1 MPIVHSV
8 KFIPIYLHLFEWS
21 NISLIVLCLKSVWWL
36 MAVVV
41 VACQSLFCLQE
52 DCDKTQ
58 VPPPNNWSCLSPLH
72 PWSLII
78 SLQSNVYY
86 FICDHFAFFF
96 RSSIFSFVSRKHS
109 FSSFFLQICLFY
121 FLMQQKKS
129 TLEIAPVIVYYV
141 FVIRSFHVTSSV
153 SQCHPLFFNGSF
165 LGPTNC

>member
-121 FLMQQKKS
+121 FLMQQKKINS
-129 TLEIAPVIVYYV
+129 WNCSSYCLLCFCHSLFPCD
-141 FVIRSFHVTSSV
+141 FVRLSV
-153 SQCHPLFFNGSF
+153 SSPFF
-165 LGPTNC
+165 

>member
-8 KFIPIYLHLFEWS
+8 KIIPIYLHLFEWS

-96 RSSIFSFVSRKHS
+96 VRPSFHLFPESILFPPFFYKFVFSISWCNKKNQLLKLLQLLSTMFLS
-109 FSSFFLQICLFY
+109 FALSMWLRPSLSVIPFFL
-121 FLMQQKKS
+121 
-129 TLEIAPVIVYYV
+129 T
-141 FVIRSFHVTSSV
+141 
-153 SQCHPLFFNGSF
+153 
-165 LGPTNC
+165 GPF

>member
-8 KFIPIYLHLFEWS
+8 KFIPIYLHLFEWP
-21 NISLIVLCLKSVWWL
+21 IFFFFLLLVLCLKSVWWL

-96 RSSIFSFVSRKHS
+96 RSSILSFVSRKHS
-109 FSSFFLQICLFY
+109 FFSSLFFYKFVFSISSCNK
-121 FLMQQKKS
+121 KKS
-129 TLEIAPVIVYYV
+129 TLEIAPVMSTMFLSIALSMWLCPPL
-141 FVIRSFHVTSSV
+141 FVI
-153 SQCHPLFFNGSF
+153 PFF
-165 LGPTNC
+165 LTGPF

>member
-8 KFIPIYLHLFEWS
+8 KFIPIYLHLFEWP
-21 NISLIVLCLKSVWWL
+21 IFFLLFVLCLKSVWWL

-58 VPPPNNWSCLSPLH
+58 VPPPNNWSCLSLLH

-96 RSSIFSFVSRKHS
+96 FFRSSIFSFVSRKHS
-109 FSSFFLQICLFY
+109 FSPHFFLNLSFLFPHAT
-121 FLMQQKKS
+121 KKINS
-129 TLEIAPVIVYYV
+129 WNCSSYVYYV
-141 FVIRSFHVTSSV
+141 FVNRSFHVTLSTSL
-153 SQCHPLFFNGSF
+153 CHPFF
-165 LGPTNC
+165 LTGPF

>member
-8 KFIPIYLHLFEWS
+8 KIIPIYLHLFEWS

-96 RSSIFSFVSRKHS
+96 FVR
-109 FSSFFLQICLFY
+109 
-121 FLMQQKKS
+121 
-129 TLEIAPVIVYYV
+129 P
-141 FVIRSFHVTSSV
+141 SFHLFPESILFPPFFTNLSFLFPHATKKINSWNCSSYCLLCFCHSLFPCDFVRLSV
-153 SQCHPLFFNGSF
+153 SSPFF
-165 LGPTNC
+165 